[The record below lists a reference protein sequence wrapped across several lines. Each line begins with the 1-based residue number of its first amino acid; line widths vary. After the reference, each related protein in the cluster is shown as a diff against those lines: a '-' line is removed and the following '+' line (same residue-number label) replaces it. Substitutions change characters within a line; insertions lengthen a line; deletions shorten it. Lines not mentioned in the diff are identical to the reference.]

1 MTSVS
6 DSVVERK
13 IRVMLVFGG
22 RSGEHPI
29 SCATAAGVLS
39 AIDRDRF
46 EVIPVGITP
55 DGRWLRVP
63 DDPSLYEL
71 DGDTGATIEPGPR
84 QLAVVPGDSAFFEF
98 DSVATA
104 EISALDLGMVDVVF
118 PLLHGPYGEDGTFQ
132 GLMEMA
138 DLHYVGCGVSASAL
152 SMGKHL
158 TKTVLAG
165 RGLPVGQWKFI
176 PPRQWVEDREGVLE
190 QCEAL
195 GLPLF
200 VKPTRAGSS
209 LGISKVERFEDLG
222 EAIDQARLVDPRV
235 IVEAMNPGREI
246 ECAVLGGRNGSEP
259 RVAPLG
265 EIVLQAGDFYDYET
279 KYVDHDSVSLQCPA
293 DLPEGVA
300 ARMQEA
306 AIDAFET
313 LECEGL
319 ARVDFFYNPDAESF
333 IINEVNTLPGFTPF
347 SMYPMMWSRA
357 GVEYRDL
364 VTELIE
370 LALERPLGLR

>member
-1 MTSVS
+1 MEESVQTSA
-6 DSVVERK
+6 K
-13 IRVMLVFGG
+13 TRVLLLFGG

-39 AIDRDRF
+39 AIDREKF
-46 EVIPVGITP
+46 EVVPVGITL

-63 DDPSLYEL
+63 DDPELYRLE
-71 DGDTGATIEPGPR
+71 GGTGATIEPGPHE
-84 QLAVVPGDSAFFEF
+84 LALTPGTGRVIEIE
-98 DSVATA
+98 SVATGEFPPTELA
-104 EISALDLGMVDVVF
+104 KIDVVF
-118 PLLHGPYGEDGTFQ
+118 PLLHGPYGEDGTLQ
-132 GLMEMA
+132 GMLEMA
-138 DLHYVGCGVSASAL
+138 NLKYVGCGVSASAV
-152 SMGKHL
+152 SMAKHL

-176 PPRQWVEDREGVLE
+176 SPREWVEDREGVLG

-200 VKPTRAGSS
+200 VKPSRAGSS
-209 LGISKVERFEDLG
+209 LGISKVEDFAQLG
-222 EAIDQARLVDPRV
+222 EAIDFARRYDPRV
-235 IVEAMNPGREI
+235 IVEAMAEGREV

-265 EIVLQAGDFYDYET
+265 EISVVGDDKFYDYET
-279 KYVDHDSVSLQCPA
+279 KYVAHDAVKLSCPA
-293 DLPEGVA
+293 NIAPEAVD
-300 ARMQEA
+300 RIQEA

-319 ARVDFFYNPDAESF
+319 ARVDFFYNDANGQ
-333 IINEVNTLPGFTPF
+333 ITINEVNTLPGFTPF
-347 SMYPMMWSRA
+347 SMYPVMWETA
-357 GVEYRDL
+357 GLAYRDL

-370 LALERPLGLR
+370 LALERPVGLR